1 MSKHFTPS
9 AHPGTL
15 HHYTSRLVA
24 FEYAKAD
31 PSHDV
36 STNNVLIWIG
46 GLGDGLL
53 TTPYTKVLAEALPS
67 NWSFVQ
73 PLIYASYMGWG
84 TSNLKRDAK
93 EIGRCVEYFKNL
105 RPSAKIVLMGHSTG
119 SQDCMEYL
127 VGEEK
132 GDRPGI
138 QGVIFQAG
146 VSDREGMVD
155 AMGDKYESSCK
166 VAQQWVDE
174 GRGDDVLPLSVT
186 TKVFVTPSSASRWL
200 SLASPDKNGADDY
213 FSSDLPMEKLEA
225 TFGKLP
231 KETPLLILFGGAD
244 GAVPKFVDRKALV
257 AKWHGV
263 VKSGGG
269 MVDEDNSGVVPG
281 ASHNLA
287 GDQEY
292 VVQDLI
298 GRVKRYL
305 DKIERGTFSKPA
317 AGLWSGGSSRTGRM

>member
-1 MSKHFTPS
+1 MSKTFTPS
-9 AHPGTL
+9 AHAGTL

-31 PSHDV
+31 PSRDV

-53 TTPYTKVLAEALPS
+53 TVPYTKTLAEALPPS
-67 NWSFVQ
+67 WSFVQ
-73 PLIYASYMGWG
+73 PLIYASYTGWG
-84 TSNLKRDAK
+84 TSTLKRDAK
-93 EIGRCVEYFKNL
+93 EIGRCVAYFQKL
-105 RPSAKIVLMGHSTG
+105 HPGSKIVLMGHSTG

-127 VGEEK
+127 VGEESSE
-132 GDRPGI
+132 RSSI
-138 QGVIFQAG
+138 QGVVFQAG
-146 VSDREGMVD
+146 ISDREGMVD

-186 TKVFVTPSSASRWL
+186 TKVFGSPCTASRWL
-200 SLASPDKNGADDY
+200 SLASPDMNGDDDY

-231 KETPLLILFGGAD
+231 KESPLLILFGGAD

-257 AKWHGV
+257 AKWYGV

-269 MVDEDNSGVVPG
+269 AVDEENGGVVPG
-281 ASHNLA
+281 ASHNLS

-292 VVQDLI
+292 VVQDLV

-305 DKIERGTFSKPA
+305 DKIERGTFSKPV
-317 AGLWSGGSSRTGRM
+317 AGLWDGGSGRKGRI